1 MSRLPGA
8 LQPAWPLVKRLHR
21 FAALVVGALVRR
33 PSRRLG
39 ERGLPQRA
47 TERSR
52 ETATREPDTVRIH
65 EGGPGEQIDR
75 TPPEGDPEGHW
86 VFSDAA
92 RFDVPP
98 RFTVEIDGGTVVGDY
113 GANLTPARTL
123 DYETSGYFG
132 IAGWREHPVF
142 LRPAL
147 PRVEHVDGSL
157 VSLAS
162 PAGAVNYYHFV
173 LDVLPRWGILQ
184 ESLPGLVPDHVYVPN
199 GTSYQRELL
208 ALVGLDAHD
217 LVATEKNRAVSP
229 DHLLV
234 PSHPNPE
241 EVAPSWMVRWLR
253 DRLPAQHTDDKPRRL
268 YVTRGSGPNTRRL
281 VNEETLWPRLERRGF
296 VRVDPGTLSVRDQI
310 DHFAAAD
317 VIVGL
322 HGAALTNLVFAHPGA
337 RVLEIFP
344 PNYVKQCFW
353 AICDSIPDLRYHYLV
368 GEGRGDR
375 GARRAMSGIQ
385 NDIVLD
391 PGKLDAAVD
400 RLMAD

>member
-1 MSRLPGA
+1 VLD
-8 LQPAWPLVKRLHR
+8 
-21 FAALVVGALVRR
+21 VRN
-33 PSRRLG
+33 
-39 ERGLPQRA
+39 GLL
-47 TERSR
+47 
-52 ETATREPDTVRIH
+52 
-65 EGGPGEQIDR
+65 
-75 TPPEGDPEGHW
+75 
-86 VFSDAA
+86 
-92 RFDVPP
+92 
-98 RFTVEIDGGTVVGDY
+98 VGDY
-113 GANLTPARTL
+113 AATVAPGGVL

-132 IAGWREHPVF
+132 ISGWREHPIF

-184 ESLPGLVPDHVYVPN
+184 ESLPGHVPDHVYVPRS
-199 GTSYQRELL
+199 TSYQQELL
-208 ALVGLDAHD
+208 ALVGLDLHD
-217 LVATEKNRAVSP
+217 LVATEKDRAVSA

-241 EVAPSWMVRWLR
+241 EIAPSWTVEWVRKQ
-253 DRLPAQHTDDKPRRL
+253 LPARHTDDKPRRL
-268 YVTRGSGPNTRRL
+268 FVTRGSGPNTRRL
-281 VNEETLWPRLERRGF
+281 VDEEVLWPQLERRDF
-296 VRVDPGTLSVRDQI
+296 VRVDPGTMSVRDQI

-344 PNYVKQCFW
+344 PGYVKQCFW
-353 AICDSIPDLRYHYLV
+353 AICDSIPDVVYHYLV
-368 GEGRGDR
+368 GQGRGER

-391 PGKLDAAVD
+391 PATLDAAVS
-400 RLMAD
+400 RLLVD